1 MLSLR
6 SFGRIASREVRF
18 EDQPSNYGKLVCEP
32 PLGEADGKMMA
43 VAVKATAEPRPSFE
57 AGVTEGL
64 FQAQLAR
71 PPH

>member
-1 MLSLR
+1 
-6 SFGRIASREVRF
+6 
-18 EDQPSNYGKLVCEP
+18 
-32 PLGEADGKMMA
+32 MMA
-43 VAVKATAEPRPSFE
+43 VAVKATAGPRPSFE